1 MMALFDLPE
10 INMPATKRKVGR
22 ALEKYKIMRVRLG
35 ERRTPKLTSTLTIVP
50 PSFSNEFHS
59 TTEES
64 AIWNIDAI
72 KEAQDYVN
80 LIEHHVNQLPERS
93 RQIIYRLFIAGD
105 SDYITREELY
115 LADTQYKEEK
125 RKAIERLAYQLDIA
139 VEK

>member
-1 MMALFDLPE
+1 
-10 INMPATKRKVGR
+10 
-22 ALEKYKIMRVRLG
+22 MRVRLG

-80 LIEHHVNQLPERS
+80 LIEHHVNQLLERS